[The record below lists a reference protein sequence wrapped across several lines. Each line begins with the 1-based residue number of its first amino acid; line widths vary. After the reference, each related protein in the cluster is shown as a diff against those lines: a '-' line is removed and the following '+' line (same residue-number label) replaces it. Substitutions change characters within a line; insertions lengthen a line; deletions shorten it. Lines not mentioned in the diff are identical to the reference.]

1 MRFFLG
7 LVVLMMVAGCSS
19 KQKSDDAAAAS
30 INSQIEIITDMA
42 NFNQLINGST
52 PVLVDFYADWCAP
65 CRMVAPILEQVASSL
80 DGSVKIIKVNVDKNQ
95 QAAAKYGVR
104 SIPTLILFQNG
115 EIKWQGVGVIQA
127 DQIEQI
133 VKSNTSS

>member
-7 LVVLMMVAGCSS
+7 LVVLMMMAGCSS
-19 KQKSDDAAAAS
+19 KQKSGDAAAAS

-80 DGSVKIIKVNVDKNQ
+80 DGSVKIIKVDVDKNQ